1 MYMHTRVAIIKYF
14 IRDSL
19 SGSSKC
25 KSEPL
30 RLILSAVL
38 SLAKEHFSPLIIRFF
53 THTACAR
60 ILCAPA
66 CIDIST
72 VGIIDNLLPM
82 LAWHRNYKI
91 DPPQKSV
98 LPDRF

>member
-30 RLILSAVL
+30 RLLLSAVL
-38 SLAKEHFSPLIIRFF
+38 SLAKEPFSPLIIRFF

-60 ILCAPA
+60 ILYAPA
-66 CIDIST
+66 CIST
-72 VGIIDNLLPM
+72 VGIVDNPLSM
-82 LAWHRNYKI
+82 LAWHHNEKI
-91 DPPQKSV
+91 DSPQKSV